1 MEATPAYSEVVAAYA
16 QAAGA
21 RATWLV
27 RARDAA
33 EVIAKA
39 GMLGVHDRLVAFS
52 EAPSPRHAELFRW
65 QTVTVVDELTPEA
78 FIQGSAG
85 VDAVAQERAR
95 LVPEGSPASYAHPAG
110 MSSDRL
116 FWLLPSVGGAQLRVA
131 DLRAFAR
138 AAQEHGALLMVDN
151 TEPTVFGCHPLALG
165 AHVCLEELAPMA
177 DAPLAEPVLA
187 VSVARSLGRRG
198 RRKLADPRAED
209 AFRLLTFAFGAPD
222 AAMPACVPT
231 GESLGI
237 VARSLDTLAARMQ
250 PRFDGAHAVA
260 AYLACHP
267 AVGSVRY
274 PALATHPDH
283 ALAPT
288 VLEHGFGPVVALSLT
303 GTDREPMLVRHS
315 HAAQAFQRAYAAQ
328 TAGKGAG
335 SPAFPATR
343 AVPTADAKTSMLRL
357 YMGTEDPLAIVD
369 SLDQALRLF
378 CNPPEP

>member
-1 MEATPAYSEVVAAYA
+1 MEPTPAYSEVVAAYA

-39 GMLGVHDRLVAFS
+39 GMLGAHDRLVAFS
-52 EAPSPRHAELFRW
+52 EAPCPRYAELFRW
-65 QTVTVVDELTPEA
+65 QTVTVVNELTPEA

-85 VDAVAQERAR
+85 LGAAAQERAR

-138 AAQEHGALLMVDN
+138 AAQEHGALILVDN

-165 AHVCLEELAPMA
+165 AHVCLEELAPIA
-177 DAPLAEPVLA
+177 DAPLAEPVVA

-198 RRKLADPRAED
+198 RKKLADPRAED
-209 AFRLLTFAFGAPD
+209 AFRLLTFAFGTPD
-222 AAMPACVPT
+222 AAAPA
-231 GESLGI
+231 GETLGI

-303 GTDREPMLVRHS
+303 GTDSEPMLVRHS

-328 TAGKGAG
+328 VAGQSSGQ
-335 SPAFPATR
+335 PAFPTTHL
-343 AVPTADAKTSMLRL
+343 VPTADAKTSMLHL
-357 YMGTEDPLAIVD
+357 YMGTENPLAIVD